1 MQKVDEYAIPQKHLP
16 RNLDVTL
23 LELFDCIRRTRN
35 LTVAGEEMGMSQP
48 AVSRAL
54 SRLREMYGDPLFTR
68 QPRGVAPTPFA
79 EALGPLVVTA
89 LASLRLTFH
98 RPTFDATREE
108 RIFRVAMTDIGE
120 RLFLPRLMEHVAKVA
135 PHVVVDAV
143 TSQSNLEEGL
153 SNGQIDLAVGFF
165 GPLGKQFHQHRLFR
179 ERFVYVARKD
189 HPSVKQKL
197 RREQLRDIPHV
208 VSGPQGM
215 EHAAAVQRVLAGS
228 RVKARV
234 ALRVHSFLCVG
245 PIVSKTD
252 LIGVVPSNLAAVVAG
267 HIPLQL
273 LDPPV
278 QFPGFDVAMAW
289 HQRFHTDP
297 ASRWL
302 RDVFVELFQSGVSV
316 SG

>member
-1 MQKVDEYAIPQKHLP
+1 MHKVDELVSSQKHLP

-23 LELFDCIRRTRN
+23 LELFDSIRRTRN
-35 LTVAGEEMGMSQP
+35 LTAAGEEMGMSQP

-54 SRLREMYGDPLFTR
+54 ARLREMYGDPLFTR

-79 EALGPLVVTA
+79 EALGPAVVTA
-89 LASLRLTFH
+89 LASLRLTFN
-98 RPTFDATREE
+98 RPIFDATREQ
-108 RIFRVAMTDIGE
+108 RIFRIAMTDIGE
-120 RLFLPRLMEHVAKVA
+120 RLFLPQLMEHVAKIA
-135 PHVVVDAV
+135 PRVSIEAV
-143 TSQSNLEEGL
+143 TSQSDLEDGL
-153 SNGQIDLAVGFF
+153 SNGQVDLAVGFF

-179 ERFVYVARKD
+179 ERFVYVARKG
-189 HPSVKQKL
+189 HPSVQQKL

-208 VSGPQGM
+208 VGGPQGM

-245 PIVSKTD
+245 PIVAKTD
-252 LIGVVPSNLAAVVAG
+252 LIGVVPSNLAAVVSG

-278 QFPGFDVAMAW
+278 QFPGFDVAMTW
-289 HQRFHTDP
+289 HQRYHSDP
-297 ASRWL
+297 ANRWM
-302 RDVFVELFQSGVSV
+302 RDVFVKLFHSGVNV
-316 SG
+316 SA

>member
-1 MQKVDEYAIPQKHLP
+1 MHKVDELASPQKHLP

-23 LELFDCIRRTRN
+23 LELFDSIRRTRN
-35 LTVAGEEMGMSQP
+35 LTAAGEEMSMSQP

-54 SRLREMYGDPLFTR
+54 ARLREMYGDPLFTR

-79 EALGPLVVTA
+79 EALGPAVVTA

-98 RPTFDATREE
+98 RATFDPTREE
-108 RIFRVAMTDIGE
+108 RTFRVAMTDIGE
-120 RLFLPRLMEHVAKVA
+120 RLFLPQLMEHVAKVA
-135 PHVVVDAV
+135 PYVVIDAV
-143 TSQSNLEEGL
+143 TSPSNLEEGL

-179 ERFVYVARKD
+179 ERFVYVARKG

-208 VSGPQGM
+208 VGGPQGM
-215 EHAAAVQRVLAGS
+215 EHAAAVQRVLGGS

-234 ALRVHSFLCVG
+234 VLRVHSFLCVG
-245 PIVSKTD
+245 PIVAKTD
-252 LIGVVPSNLAAVVAG
+252 LIGVVPSNLAAVVSG

-289 HQRFHTDP
+289 HQRYHSDP
-297 ASRWL
+297 ASRWM
-302 RDVFVELFQSGVSV
+302 RDVFVELFHSGVNV
-316 SG
+316 SA